1 MTITEP
7 TKQTSTEFAVDNN
20 IENEGHQIDF
30 SPLEAYGI
38 RAERQVSLA
47 PHTTIK
53 IGGPAEY
60 FATVST
66 TAQFTALVR
75 WAQSVRLPY
84 FVLGGGSNILISD
97 AGVRGLV
104 IYNRCRAIEQP
115 IAAADGA
122 GVSVSA
128 ESGAALAG

>member
-1 MTITEP
+1 MTTN
-7 TKQTSTEFAVDNN
+7 TEFAVDNN

-38 RAERQVSLA
+38 RVERQVSLA

-84 FVLGGGSNILISD
+84 FVLGGGSNI
-97 AGVRGLV
+97 
-104 IYNRCRAIEQP
+104 
-115 IAAADGA
+115 
-122 GVSVSA
+122 
-128 ESGAALAG
+128 